1 MNQVYKILTNGILL
15 SGLLFSHPIKVFAS
29 QDKMHSEKPAEAKMM
44 MDAKPTPKLPANF
57 LPIGPYQP
65 WRLVRNL
72 QLAQDEI
79 VSGMI
84 GAQRKYRDQLLNAS
98 TILLSQPSKIWQN
111 ERNLNAIALYVL
123 IGGDIAVGKKAM
135 KESMLD
141 QSKKMPLKAALSF
154 SGRRFREAHNL
165 MTKLDHTKLP
175 ASMSAQFALAKS
187 MVTSSTDLDQA
198 AKFLDDARRLAP
210 GTLIEE
216 ASLRRSTRIAG
227 EQRKFKRFKFITST
241 YLFRFHKSQYFGGFL
256 RDFAFGLVRM
266 PKENSAGSAKYMKE
280 FFTKLS
286 KRQKL
291 MIATYV
297 ARNATIMGKTE
308 IARWASNLAI
318 EGLKPGSKLHTRML
332 LYSSASGMVNQ
343 EHFKGSIISLA
354 KVDREV
360 LDENDRKLFDAVQI
374 ISAQLGKK
382 LENYAQY
389 RESIEFSQQPYPG
402 EKPNFTKL
410 NMNRESI
417 LKKNS
422 TLIHAK
428 KVFAK
433 LKSIIKEDE

>member
-1 MNQVYKILTNGILL
+1 MNRVYKNLIDGILL
-15 SGLLFSHPIKVFAS
+15 SSLVLGHPIMAIAS
-29 QDKMHSEKPAEAKMM
+29 QDKKHTKKPAEATKM
-44 MDAKPTPKLPANF
+44 MDAKPSPKSPINF
-57 LPIGPYQP
+57 LPAGPHQP

-72 QLAQDEI
+72 QLVQDDI
-79 VSGMI
+79 VNGI
-84 GAQRKYRDQLLNAS
+84 NGAQREYRDQLINAS
-98 TILLSQPSKIWQN
+98 TILLSQSPKIWQN

-141 QSKKMPLKAALSF
+141 QNKKMPLKAALSF

-266 PKENSAGSAKYMKE
+266 PKENSVGSANYMKD
-280 FFTKLS
+280 FFKRLNN
-286 KRQKL
+286 RQKL

-308 IARWASNLAI
+308 IARWASNFAI

-332 LYSSASGMVNQ
+332 LYSSASGMANQ

-354 KVDREV
+354 KVDREI
-360 LDENDRKLFDAVQI
+360 LDENDKKLFDAVQI
-374 ISAQLGKK
+374 IAVQLKKK

-410 NMNRESI
+410 NINRENI
-417 LKKNS
+417 L
-422 TLIHAK
+422 
-428 KVFAK
+428 
-433 LKSIIKEDE
+433 